1 MKKAYYDIDGYIRT
15 FPKET
20 QKLLKRIRTAIR
32 KIAPGAEEGISYGM
46 PVFKIN
52 GKPLVYFAAFKDHI
66 GFYALPTGHSEFAA
80 ELAKYKHG
88 KGSVQFPLDNSL
100 PLDLIR
106 RITQFRVW
114 EILGTIP
121 DDPKQR

>member
-1 MKKAYYDIDGYIRT
+1 MKNAYYDIDGYIQT

-32 KIAPGAEEGISYGM
+32 KASPGAEEGISYGM

-66 GFYALPTGHSEFAA
+66 GFYALPTGHSEFAD
-80 ELAKYKHG
+80 ELVKYKHG

-121 DDPKQR
+121 NDPKHR

>member
-1 MKKAYYDIDGYIRT
+1 MKKAYYDIDGYIQT

-66 GFYALPTGHSEFAA
+66 GFYALPTGHSEFADK
-80 ELAKYKHG
+80 LAKYKHG

>member
-1 MKKAYYDIDGYIRT
+1 MKKAYYDIDGYIQT

-32 KIAPGAEEGISYGM
+32 KAAPGAEEGISYGM

-66 GFYALPTGHSEFAA
+66 GFMPCLPDIPNLPINWQNTNTEKDPFNSHSTI
-80 ELAKYKHG
+80 HC
-88 KGSVQFPLDNSL
+88 PL
-100 PLDLIR
+100 
-106 RITQFRVW
+106 T
-114 EILGTIP
+114 
-121 DDPKQR
+121 